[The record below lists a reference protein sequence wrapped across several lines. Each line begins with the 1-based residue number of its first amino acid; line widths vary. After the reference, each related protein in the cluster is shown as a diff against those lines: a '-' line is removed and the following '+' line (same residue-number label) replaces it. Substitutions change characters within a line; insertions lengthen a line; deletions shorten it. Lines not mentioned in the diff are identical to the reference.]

1 MKINKELKEFDFN
14 SSSGFSD
21 FKNYH
26 KSLMENERKKYFILT
41 VLALSNA
48 IDNVINHFK
57 EKNFPLVSKEIE
69 ITKEVTYN
77 SGKRDTVSFEV
88 SLLQSSISNSFRES
102 LVEEKDTDYDLGY
115 DVNFDNHDSDDDI
128 FYGRSENRPSR
139 LARISVE
146 IDNSQNREF
155 VKIISPIV
163 QELKKVPSTYTP
175 KQQDPWFRL
184 KLNLLDPSLKEK
196 ILSFSLNDELLKSLN
211 ASILDSSLTNNND
224 QIKTKK
230 IKV

>member
-1 MKINKELKEFDFN
+1 M
-14 SSSGFSD
+14 GQ
-21 FKNYH
+21 
-26 KSLMENERKKYFILT
+26 
-41 VLALSNA
+41 
-48 IDNVINHFK
+48 
-57 EKNFPLVSKEIE
+57 
-69 ITKEVTYN
+69 N

-88 SLLQSSISNSFRES
+88 SLLQTSISNSFRES

>member
-1 MKINKELKEFDFN
+1 MNISNELKEFDFN

-21 FKNYH
+21 FQNYH

-41 VLALSNA
+41 VLALTNA
-48 IDNVINHFK
+48 IDNAIDHFK

-88 SLLQSSISNSFRES
+88 SLLQTSISNSFRES
-102 LVEEKDTDYDLGY
+102 LVDEKDTDYDMGY
-115 DVNFDNHDSDDDI
+115 DVNFDSHNSDDDI

-139 LARISVE
+139 LARISGE

-196 ILSFSLNDELLKSLN
+196 ILSFSLDDELLKSLN
-211 ASILDSSLTNNND
+211 ASILDFNLKDNQNTP
-224 QIKTKK
+224 KK
-230 IKV
+230 KNKI